1 MVALTLPPST
11 SRQLATRVPAV
22 YLADAILAIVAIL
35 EVREMNNLRVCSRLN
50 VPTPPASTISKW

>member
-11 SRQLATRVPAV
+11 SRQLATRVHAV

-35 EVREMNNLRVCSRLN
+35 EVREMNNLRVCSRLS
-50 VPTPPASTISKW
+50 VPTRPPP

>member
-35 EVREMNNLRVCSRLN
+35 EVREMNNLLVCSRLS
-50 VPTPPASTISKW
+50 VPTRPPP